1 MFLTHTA
8 RLFFDAALTLAYPQ
22 VCLICGLSVEARAL
36 GVVCEK
42 CWGATRIFKDEETVC
57 WKCGVLAGGAMALE
71 KREQVRCRRCDAQ
84 PFTAARACGVYEGA
98 LRECVLAL
106 KRQPYLPHR
115 LADLLAETSQRNP
128 LQESTRIVPVPLH
141 PQRESARGYNQ
152 TLVIGRSLSK
162 AIRLPVDEVSL
173 IRTTHSERYRAGL
186 DAKGRHDT
194 VENAFAVRY
203 PRLVRGERILLVD
216 DVFTTG
222 ATVSSCAE
230 VLITAGARDVFVL
243 TIARPSW

>member
-115 LADLLAETSQRNP
+115 LADLLAETSQRKP

-152 TLVIGRSLSK
+152 ALVIGRSLSK

>member
-115 LADLLAETSQRNP
+115 LADLLAETSQRKP
-128 LQESTRIVPVPLH
+128 LQESTRILPVPLH

-152 TLVIGRSLSK
+152 ALVIGRSLSK

-203 PRLVRGERILLVD
+203 PCLVTGERILLVD

>member
-115 LADLLAETSQRNP
+115 LADLLAETSQRKP

-152 TLVIGRSLSK
+152 ALVIGRSLSK

-173 IRTTHSERYRAGL
+173 IRTTHSERYRVGL

-203 PRLVRGERILLVD
+203 PRLVTRERILLVD